1 MKKYTLTNY
10 AETNATASSSTTD
23 SGIIDSGV
31 IDSGIVDSG
40 LVDSG
45 VVDPDDEED
54 TDDENGW
61 DYGSYTEAE
70 MDEMMENGTWNGG
83 YVNGVYV
90 MPTVDIHSNDGS
102 SEENTGRGYTGG
114 GNTNGGNTD
123 GGNTDGGNTDGGN
136 TDEQNNTVPTPDE
149 QSTSG
154 DSTQNGN
161 QSGGGSPSLPT
172 GETNQT
178 PTSPSNGI
186 VMYVDNIPVFSY
198 EYALEQ
204 FQKGQWR
211 GGYVMGMDPDNPTS
225 IAYVPQCELIAYQ
238 QAQSGAVFLTRALD
252 FLGVP
257 YKNSGVDM
265 SGVDCSGLV
274 SAALG
279 LNINN
284 RWATSQESIPGMTRI
299 NLNTTQGFESFQQQ
313 LQPGDV
319 LVWYNMD
326 RNIHH
331 AVIYIDGNEILHASS
346 GQRKVI
352 RAQMLRQFIETY
364 RGGWGYPKVY
374 RIISQ
379 Q

>member
-114 GNTNGGNTD
+114 GNTN